1 MKHKLLA
8 LVLLVLA
15 GSFTG
20 LFAQGNAVSL
30 DGVNDYIAM
39 GDYSSLMGSAYTAE
53 IWIKPAV
60 LGGTGDIASYGRTLF
75 ASTNP
80 GPAYGY
86 PLWVTLFGDEIAVW
100 AFETTAARVPSRT
113 TSGVDIQT
121 NTWYHIAVT
130 AVDGGA
136 TLLYV
141 NGVQVLSFTNDG
153 EGSWGTQFTVGDLR
167 PDRLIPFGG
176 LVDEIRVWSVVRTAG
191 EILNNINVP
200 VDPSSTGLV
209 GYWKLDE
216 NVGPT
221 MYDSAGTQQNG
232 TLSGGSIVSSDLTL
246 PVELSSFTASL
257 TAQYFVRLHWVTQS
271 ENDALGY
278 RIYRS
283 HDSDLEHALQV
294 SPLINATNTTTQ
306 VSYEYT
312 DSEVAPG
319 TWYYWLQSLDLNGSY
334 YFFGPVMATVVSD
347 QGGEAPEIPVT
358 TGISKIYPNPF
369 NPSTTIKYV
378 LADDLATS
386 FRIYNTRGQLVQSYD
401 FDMREPAT
409 YDLVWDASGLPAGIY
424 LIRMQAGETVS
435 MSKAVLS
442 K

>member
-1 MKHKLLA
+1 
-8 LVLLVLA
+8 
-15 GSFTG
+15 
-20 LFAQGNAVSL
+20 
-30 DGVNDYIAM
+30 
-39 GDYSSLMGSAYTAE
+39 
-53 IWIKPAV
+53 
-60 LGGTGDIASYGRTLF
+60 
-75 ASTNP
+75 
-80 GPAYGY
+80 
-86 PLWVTLFGDEIAVW
+86 
-100 AFETTAARVPSRT
+100 
-113 TSGVDIQT
+113 
-121 NTWYHIAVT
+121 
-130 AVDGGA
+130 
-136 TLLYV
+136 
-141 NGVQVLSFTNDG
+141 
-153 EGSWGTQFTVGDLR
+153 
-167 PDRLIPFGG
+167 
-176 LVDEIRVWSVVRTAG
+176 VVRTAG

-386 FRIYNTRGQLVQSYD
+386 FRIYNTRGQMVQSYD
-401 FDMREPAT
+401 LGLIDPGT
-409 YDLVWDASGLPAGIY
+409 HDLIWKAESLPAGIY
-424 LIRMQAGETVS
+424 MIQMKVGDVVS
-435 MSKAVLS
+435 RSKAVLS